1 MMSVTD
7 EYDVFR
13 CVSLCEMSLKGWYWK
28 IFQIPLRLRTKKKG
42 GGGFG
47 LKYSFLCL
55 NDLLDLFFSKVLG

>member
-28 IFQIPLRLRTKKKG
+28 IFQIPLRLRTKKTGGG

-47 LKYSFLCL
+47 LKYSFFMLE
-55 NDLLDLFFSKVLG
+55 